1 MRTLDDTDRQILRLL
16 LEDARRPYS
25 DIADNVGL
33 SAPAV
38 SDRVERLREIGVIRR
53 FTLDVNRSLL
63 REGSPMLVELDV
75 RPAAAESVAKAL
87 TALDRVDHV
96 FRTAD
101 ARVVFRAP
109 IRDGD
114 VTALLD
120 GVVDLEDI
128 RDIDANLVVDDE
140 WTPGLGEA
148 ELALSCVE
156 CGNTVTSEGE
166 SARFDDELYH
176 FCCDSCLSNF
186 EARYERLQSGV

>member
-16 LEDARRPYS
+16 LDDARRPYS
-25 DIADNVGL
+25 DIADRVGL

-38 SDRVERLREIGVIRR
+38 SDRVDRLREIGVIRR
-53 FTLDVNRSLL
+53 FTLDVDRSLL
-63 REGSPMLVELDV
+63 REGTPMLVELDV
-75 RPAAAESVAKAL
+75 RPAAVQDVAVAL
-87 TALDRVDHV
+87 TAVDSVDHV

-109 IRDGD
+109 IREGD
-114 VTALLD
+114 VTAFLD
-120 GVVDLEDI
+120 TVVDLDDV
-128 RDIDANLVVDDE
+128 RGIDASLVVSDE

-166 SARFDDELYH
+166 SARFDGELYH

-186 EARYERLQSGV
+186 DERFDRIQSDV